1 MKFKSNYLGAP
12 KATTAGQTLWWLS
25 PVGLTLGFLLPIF
38 LSIVL
43 VGYLDSSALQIRGF
57 RFLTDKYIA
66 LGIALVITMALGAWV
81 GEKIELEQHAPVVE
95 RNWQP
100 VLWTLGLI
108 AFGAYLIWFKDI
120 FFKPATLF
128 GVLTG
133 SIKMSRQEIGATPGV
148 TSLVNFIPVYF
159 ALATY
164 VWKNHPKDF
173 PRRLKLLT
181 SALFFLTVFRVFVW
195 SERLALIELMA
206 AVALPL
212 TAHFYKTTQNQKIRK
227 LLKLGPIIALPTLV
241 MYFGVAEYFRSWQSA
256 TYNGKTDFWAFA
268 LGRLGTY
275 YYTSLN
281 NGAGILEMFKWP
293 TYKFENIL
301 LFAHKAPGFFGPLF
315 SYYTDLKQLTHEIYL
330 RKYGDPE
337 FNNPSGV
344 YSVVY
349 DSGLAGAF
357 IYYAASGFFAGILY
371 KSFLRGQARGIVL
384 YPLFFVMMLEIYR
397 YPYLGAPRTFTS
409 LLGAAFAIL
418 LIGSQAAKIKSSI
431 ATSKLTASTI
441 RRGKR

>member
-57 RFLTDKYIA
+57 RFLTEKYIA

-159 ALATY
+159 SLATY
-164 VWKNHPKDF
+164 IWCTTPNQFPKY
-173 PRRLKLLT
+173 LKYLT
-181 SALFFLTVFRVFVW
+181 ITLFSLTVFRVFVW

-206 AVALPL
+206 AVALPW
-212 TAHFYKTTQNQKIRK
+212 TANFYKTTRNQQIKRII
-227 LLKLGPIIALPTLV
+227 KLGPIVALPALV
-241 MYFGVAEYFRSWQSA
+241 LYFGLAEYFRSWQSA
-256 TYNGKTDFWAFA
+256 TYNGKTDFWTFA

-281 NGAGILEMFKWP
+281 NGAGMLEMFNWP
-293 TYKFENIL
+293 TYKFENTL
-301 LFAHKAPGFFGPLF
+301 LFAHKAPGIAGPIF
-315 SYYTDLKQLTHEIYL
+315 TYYTELRQFTNEIYL
-330 RKYGDPE
+330 KAYGDPE
-337 FNNPSGV
+337 FNNPSGL

-349 DSGLAGAF
+349 DIGIHGGFL
-357 IYYAASGFFAGILY
+357 YYALMGFLSGIFY
-371 KSFLRGQARGIVL
+371 RSFLSGGARGVIL
-384 YPLFFVMMLEIYR
+384 YPLCFVMMLEIYR
-397 YPYLGAPRTFTS
+397 YPYFGAPRAFTS
-409 LLGAAFAIL
+409 LLGAFFAICI
-418 LIGSQAAKIKSSI
+418 IGAITQ
-431 ATSKLTASTI
+431 TETGLSKNKLALTI
-441 RRGKR
+441 RRR